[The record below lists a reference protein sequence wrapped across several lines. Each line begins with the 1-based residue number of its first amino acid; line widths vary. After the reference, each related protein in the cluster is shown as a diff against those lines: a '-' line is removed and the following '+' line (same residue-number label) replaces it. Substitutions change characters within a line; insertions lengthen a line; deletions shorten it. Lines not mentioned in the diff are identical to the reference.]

1 VTDEVKIQ
9 GMIRPS
15 RRKVK
20 DTRGRP
26 PLPDGP
32 TAQRLALAK
41 AQAERLAILEE
52 MGNITLTRD
61 VIDHIEEQTYLGSYP
76 AVVARSLG
84 IQTGTFDN
92 WMREGEKRW
101 NQAVDNDDPTLL
113 FTGSD
118 PAALRVELYLRVG
131 KADATLEVATVNALR
146 SRIDAERH
154 WQGYMTLLER
164 RYPKR
169 WAKRDPQSGGE
180 QVSIEQRVAAYLRGA
195 HDAQRQGNEFG
206 LPSAG
211 QTSGGS

>member
-1 VTDEVKIQ
+1 MTGEVKID

-26 PLPDGP
+26 AAPDGP

-41 AQAERLAILEE
+41 AQEERLAILEE
-52 MGNITLTRD
+52 MGNITLTRE
-61 VIDHIEEQTYLGSYP
+61 VIDHVEEQTYLGSYP
-76 AVVARSLG
+76 SIVARSLG
-84 IQTGTFDN
+84 ILPGTFDN

-101 NQAVDNDDPTLL
+101 AKAVENDDPSVL
-113 FTGSD
+113 FTKGD
-118 PAALRVELYLRVG
+118 PAALQVELYLRVG
-131 KADATLEVATVNALR
+131 KADATLEVATVDALR

-169 WAKRDPQSGGE
+169 WAKRDPQAGGE

-195 HDAQRQGNEFG
+195 HDAQQQGNEFG
-206 LPSAG
+206 LPAAG
-211 QTSGGS
+211 QSSGGD